1 MKIHVAVNIKTKK
14 ILAMKV
20 TDEYVHNSKALS
32 ELVDKVIKSDKKI
45 TIGKLIADGAYDS
58 NEIFR
63 FLADNNEIQPCIKVR
78 KNSRIRW
85 KKYHIIRNLSVL
97 AQKNN
102 LQNWKD
108 SIIIRGQRVGII
120 ETVFSDIKRRFGEM
134 FIRLNYRM

>member
-1 MKIHVAVNIKTKK
+1 LKIHVAVNIKTKK